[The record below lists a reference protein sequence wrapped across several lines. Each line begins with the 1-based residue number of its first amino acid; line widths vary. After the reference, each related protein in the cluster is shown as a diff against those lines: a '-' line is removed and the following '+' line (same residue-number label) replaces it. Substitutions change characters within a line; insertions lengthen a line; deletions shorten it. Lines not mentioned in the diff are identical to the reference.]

1 VAFWRLRSLLV
12 AAAAGASLAG
22 CSSGDSPLAAIGGAH
37 ATNATDAAFLHS
49 MTEHEKGSLGITR
62 LAQRRALRT
71 ELRGIART
79 MTTEQQDE
87 FRRLNPL
94 ARSLGNAR
102 GRPAPTRVRPP
113 SEALADLARVKDAT
127 SFDHEF
133 MRTMIEQNQRAI
145 AIARNEVRFGSD
157 PQVKHLASV
166 IESSRRDELEQI
178 KEWLRLWYGDI
189 QPPGGGG
196 GQSPSPG
203 PPSGAPRLPL

>member
-22 CSSGDSPLAAIGGAH
+22 CSSGSPLAAFGGGH
-37 ATNATDAAFLHS
+37 PTNATDAAFLRS

-62 LAQRRALRT
+62 LAKRRALRA
-71 ELRGIART
+71 ELRGIARS

-87 FRRLNPL
+87 FRRLAPL
-94 ARSLGNAR
+94 ARGLGNGR
-102 GRPAPTRVRPP
+102 GRPAPTKVRPP
-113 SEALADLARVKDAT
+113 SAALADLARVKDAT

-145 AIARNEVRFGSD
+145 AIAHNEVRFGSD
-157 PQVKHLASV
+157 PEVKHLAAV

-178 KEWLRLWYGDI
+178 KEWLNLWYGPI

-203 PPSGAPRLPL
+203 PPSGSPRVPSV